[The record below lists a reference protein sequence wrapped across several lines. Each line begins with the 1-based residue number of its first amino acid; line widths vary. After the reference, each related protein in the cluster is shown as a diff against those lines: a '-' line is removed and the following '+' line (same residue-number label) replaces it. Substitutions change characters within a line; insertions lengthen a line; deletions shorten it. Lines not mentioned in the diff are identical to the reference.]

1 MRRDFLLAVLTMPGS
16 LAGEADLL
24 EGLLE
29 AGLQKLHL
37 RKPGVEADYLERL
50 LEQLSPR
57 WGHQLVLHGHREL
70 AERYGISQIHGP
82 VRYRGMAERS
92 GGGGKEIAP
101 GEGIAV
107 STSVHFWEEAKELPG
122 GLAYA
127 FLSPVFDSISKP
139 GYKAHSGLLQRPAGS
154 YPCPMIGMG
163 GVGEDRIAELVRH
176 GWDGAAILGWIW
188 EEPREA
194 VNRFF
199 RVKKIVDE
207 RE

>member
-1 MRRDFLLAVLTMPGS
+1 MRRDFLLAVLTVPGS
-16 LAGEADLL
+16 LTGEADLL

-29 AGLQKLHL
+29 AGLEKLHL
-37 RKPGVEADYLERL
+37 RKPGVSTEEWEGL
-50 LEQLSPR
+50 LLRLSPR
-57 WGHQLVLHGHREL
+57 WHSRLVLHGDPAL
-70 AERYGISQIHGP
+70 AMRYGIPQVHGT
-82 VRYRGMAERS
+82 VRYP
-92 GGGGKEIAP
+92 IAP
-101 GEGIAV
+101 GSGLAA
-107 STSVHFWEEAKELPG
+107 STSVHSWEEAKELPD

-163 GVGEDRIAELVRH
+163 GVGEDRIAELIRH

-188 EEPREA
+188 EEPGEA
-194 VNRFF
+194 VNLFF
-199 RVKKIVDE
+199 RLKKIVDE